1 MLDTIGGLAA
11 LGTSILWAAGSTFF
25 TFASRELGSVTVN
38 RVRLLLATIFLAI
51 THLAINGALIPVNVE
66 PETWFWFVLS
76 GVIGLVLGDAFLFQ
90 AFVWIGPRLSM
101 LLMSLAPVISVIFS
115 WIFLAERLTLLQVL
129 GIGITVLGVSTVI
142 LDRGKPNQANGQNR
156 NYLKGLLFGLG
167 GAVGQALGLITSKV
181 GLNAGVS
188 PLSGNLI
195 RIFSA
200 AVIMWVIA
208 LLMNQAKVTIDSV
221 WQSGRARSFL
231 LMGTLAGPFLGV
243 WLSLVAIQHTPV
255 AVATTLMS
263 LAPIILLPVGK
274 IVFKE
279 SIGWRAIV
287 GTVVAVSGVVML
299 FLV

>member
-1 MLDTIGGLAA
+1 LLDTIGGLAA
-11 LGTSILWAAGSTFF
+11 LGTSILWATGSTFF
-25 TFASRELGSVTVN
+25 TFASRELGSVAVN

-51 THLAINGALIPVNVE
+51 THLAINGAPVNVK

-76 GVIGLVLGDAFLFQ
+76 GVIGLALGDAFLFQ

-129 GIGITVLGVSTVI
+129 GIGVTVLGVSTVI
-142 LDRGKPNQANGQNR
+142 LDRGIPNQASGQNR

-195 RIFSA
+195 RMFSA
-200 AVIMWVIA
+200 AVIMWIIA
-208 LLMNQAKVTIDSV
+208 LVMNQAKVTMDIV
-221 WQSGRARSFL
+221 WHSSRARSFL

-255 AVATTLMS
+255 AIATTLMS
-263 LAPIILLPVGK
+263 LSPIILLPVGK
-274 IVFKE
+274 IIFKE
-279 SIGWRAIV
+279 RIGWRAIV
-287 GTVVAVSGVVML
+287 GTVVAVSGVAML

>member
-11 LGTSILWAAGSTFF
+11 LGTSFFWAAGSTFF
-25 TFASRELGSVTVN
+25 TFASRQLGSVAVN

-51 THLAINGALIPVNVE
+51 THFALNGVLLPVNVK

-101 LLMSLAPVISVIFS
+101 LLMSLAPVISMIFS
-115 WIFLAERLTLLQVL
+115 WIFLAERLTPLQVL
-129 GIGITVLGVSTVI
+129 GIGVTVLGVATVI
-142 LDRGKPNQANGQNR
+142 LDRGKPSQANGQNR

-200 AVIMWVIA
+200 AMIMWIIA

-221 WQSGRARSFL
+221 WHSGRARSFL

-279 SIGWRAIV
+279 RIGWRAVV
-287 GTVVAVSGVVML
+287 GTVVAVSGVAML
-299 FLV
+299 FLA

>member
-142 LDRGKPNQANGQNR
+142 LDRGRLNQANGQNR

-287 GTVVAVSGVVML
+287 GTVVAVSGVAML

>member
-195 RIFSA
+195 RVFSA

-287 GTVVAVSGVVML
+287 GTVVAVSGVAML

>member
-1 MLDTIGGLAA
+1 LLDTIGGLAA

-142 LDRGKPNQANGQNR
+142 LDRGRLNQANGQNR

-287 GTVVAVSGVVML
+287 GTVVAVSGVAML